1 VIERQVHVR
10 CPECGA
16 THTVEEIELLDVA
29 EDIEGRDVATFNCP
43 VTQNSTRSLVYMG
56 S

>member
-29 EDIEGRDVATFNCP
+29 EDIEGRDVANFNCP
-43 VTQNSTRSLVYMG
+43 VTQNSTTSLVY
-56 S
+56 SR